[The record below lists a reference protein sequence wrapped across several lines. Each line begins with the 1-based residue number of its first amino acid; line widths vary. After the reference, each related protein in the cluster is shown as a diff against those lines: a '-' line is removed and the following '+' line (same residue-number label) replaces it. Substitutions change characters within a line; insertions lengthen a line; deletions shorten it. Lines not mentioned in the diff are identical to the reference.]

1 LGQCG
6 GVAKGAGL
14 CWFQPEM
21 KTLGFMVAIIVA
33 GAAMLTLWGA
43 ILVAV
48 TRPGAGGDTRASEV
62 PFFFSAGA
70 FGTIVVLGGL
80 VVVLRR
86 IDKT

>member
-1 LGQCG
+1 
-6 GVAKGAGL
+6 
-14 CWFQPEM
+14 M
-21 KTLGFMVAIIVA
+21 KTLGFMAAILTA
-33 GAAMLTLWGA
+33 GALLLTLWGA

-48 TRPGAGGDTRASEV
+48 TRPGMDNARASEV

-70 FGTIVVLGGL
+70 FGTIMVMGAL